1 MQNASIYGQYNATL
15 PTVGDGQPCR
25 IQVDASGRILLGTI
39 TPGVAATSLGKQ
51 EDAAHA
57 SGDVGVMGL
66 GVRKDTAIALA
77 GSDGDYQPYILDGSG
92 NMWVSLGT
100 KLAGEDQ
107 ANDVSKVEQQFTYT
121 NITTQTTT
129 TIKSGAGYLDGF
141 VINTPVASGV
151 WTIYDNTAGSGTIIA
166 TVTLPATLLS
176 SGPITVFYHA
186 KFVTGLTVVTS
197 GATTNSTFA
206 SR

>member
-1 MQNASIYGQYNATL
+1 MQNASFYGQYNATL

-25 IQVDASGRILLGTI
+25 VQLDSNGRILLGTI
-39 TPGVAATSLGKQ
+39 TPGTAATSLGKA
-51 EDAAHA
+51 EDAVHA

-66 GVRKDTAIALA
+66 GVRKDTATALA
-77 GSDGDYQPYILDGSG
+77 GTDGDYQPSIYDGSG

-107 ANDVSKVEQQFTYT
+107 TNDVSKVEQQFTYT

-129 TIKSGAGYLDGF
+129 TIKSGAGYLDSLT
-141 VINTPVASGV
+141 INTPVASGV
-151 WTIYDNTAGSGTIIA
+151 WTIYDNTAGSGTKIGTI
-166 TVTLPATLLS
+166 TLPGTLLS
-176 SGPITVFYHA
+176 SGPITVFFHA

-197 GATTNSTFA
+197 GATTDSTFA
-206 SR
+206 TR

>member
-25 IQVDASGRILLGTI
+25 VQVDSSGRIILGAI
-39 TPGVAATSLGKQ
+39 VPGTGATNLGKA
-51 EDAAHA
+51 EDAVHT
-57 SGDVGVMGL
+57 SGDVGIMSL
-66 GVRKDTAIALA
+66 GVRKDTAVALA
-77 GSDGDYQPYILDGSG
+77 ADGDYMPSIYDGSG

-100 KLAGEDQ
+100 KIAGEDQ
-107 ANDVSKVEQQFTYT
+107 TNDVLKTEQQFTYT

-129 TIKSGAGYLDGF
+129 TIKSGAGYLNGF
-141 VINTPVASGV
+141 VINTPVASAV
-151 WTIYDNTAGSGTIIA
+151 WTIYDNTAGSGSKIG

-176 SGPITVFYHA
+176 SGPITVFYHT
-186 KFVTGLTVVTS
+186 KFFTGLTVVTS
-197 GATTNSTFA
+197 GATADSTFA

>member
-25 IQVDASGRILLGTI
+25 VQVDSSGRIILGSI
-39 TPGVAATSLGKQ
+39 VPGTGATNLGKA
-51 EDAAHA
+51 EDAVHT
-57 SGDVGVMGL
+57 SGDVGIMAL
-66 GVRKDTAIALA
+66 GVRKDTAVALA
-77 GSDGDYQPYILDGSG
+77 ADGDYMPSIYDGSG

-100 KLAGEDQ
+100 KIAGEDQ
-107 ANDVSKVEQQFTYT
+107 TNDVLKAEQQFTYT

-129 TIKSGAGYLDGF
+129 TIKSGAGYLNGF
-141 VINTPVASGV
+141 VINTPVASAV
-151 WTIYDNTAGSGTIIA
+151 WTIYDNTAGSGTKIG
-166 TVTLPATLLS
+166 TVTLPGTLLS

-197 GATTNSTFA
+197 GATADSTFA

>member
-25 IQVDASGRILLGTI
+25 VQLDSSGRIILGSI
-39 TPGVAATSLGKQ
+39 VPGTGASNLGKA
-51 EDAAHA
+51 EDAVHT
-57 SGDVGVMGL
+57 SGDVGVMAL
-66 GVRKDTAIALA
+66 GVRKDTAVALA
-77 GSDGDYQPYILDGSG
+77 ADGDYMPSIYDGSG

-100 KLAGEDQ
+100 KIAGEDQ
-107 ANDVSKVEQQFTYT
+107 TNDVLKAEQQFTYT

-129 TIKSGAGYLDGF
+129 TIKSGAGYLDSF
-141 VINTPVASGV
+141 VINTPVASAV
-151 WTIYDNTAGSGTIIA
+151 WTIYDNTAGSGTKIG
-166 TVTLPATLLS
+166 TVTLPGTLLS

-197 GATTNSTFA
+197 GATADSTFA
-206 SR
+206 TR